1 MTATK
6 PVATPAVN
14 SGTVRRDAPVGSP
27 QQRSAGKLSTL
38 LRRAALV
45 LGVTLS
51 SAASAALI
59 GAAARSVAGNRMAPW
74 IVGRAAGVT
83 AYLLLVLLVLTGL
96 VLSHPWRSRF
106 ARPSAATRIRLHI
119 SLAVFTLVFTVLHI
133 VVLANDKYAGVGWH
147 GVLVP
152 MGAQYRPVATT
163 LGVIGLWSG
172 LLAGLTAAFAGR
184 LPLRL
189 WWPIHKVASVSLVL
203 IWLHG
208 VIGGGDTV
216 ALLSLYLITAA
227 AVLAVAATR
236 YSARTSGDQLRELT
250 R

>member
-1 MTATK
+1 MTATR
-6 PVATPAVN
+6 PAGPPTGD
-14 SGTVRRDAPVGSP
+14 SRTVRRVALVESSPAP
-27 QQRSAGKLSTL
+27 SAGKASRM

-45 LGVTLS
+45 LAVALS
-51 SAASAALI
+51 TAATAALI
-59 GAAARSVAGNRMAPW
+59 GAAAQSVAGNRMAPW

-83 AYLLLVLLVLTGL
+83 AYLLLVVLVLTGL

-133 VVLANDKYAGVGWH
+133 VVLATDKYAGVGWH

-189 WWPIHKVASVSLVL
+189 WWPIHKVASVALVL

-227 AVLAVAATR
+227 IVLVVAATR